1 MKITRIDAA
10 NLIQDHTGRAMAKAY
25 AAVEKAL
32 ISEALIMC
40 RGNQSEAAL
49 VLGISR
55 STIRKRI
62 NEIQGAN

>member
-1 MKITRIDAA
+1 MKITQIDAV
-10 NLIQDHTGRAMAKAY
+10 NLIQDHKGGAMAKAY